1 MTNFRLQLHDQ
12 RKGTQGQ
19 VDNLQHHID
28 DLNTD
33 LEQQKLRETGLEQ
46 EVLQVTEDYL
56 AEIQRRRSYYALV
69 QDLAQQFGQE
79 IRQANTNLRLKA
91 RQLKDEQLINDRQL
105 HQIRHLELER
115 QQQKDDKLAEVQQLI
130 DQHGAM
136 DNSMHQLIQQNAMD
150 KDDHQTALERQMEL
164 LDEAANKLSVEK
176 AARLQE
182 SEDHIKEKEHY
193 LVSNRLVFRSNMYWQ
208 GLIM

>member
-1 MTNFRLQLHDQ
+1 VTNFRLQLHDQ

-193 LVSNRLVFRSNMYWQ
+193 LVSNRLVFRSNMY
-208 GLIM
+208 